1 MTVAGTF
8 LPTHKAMN
16 TMRTIVRAPLVGG
29 CVMLSLLAACSG
41 APDATPTPA
50 ADASAISVD
59 SATLS
64 ADAVKI
70 AGITI
75 DTVRMASWQTAV
87 SVPGR
92 IELDPSALETIG
104 SITEG
109 RITHVVVRVGD
120 RVTAGQAL
128 VMIHSHEIMDAR
140 RSLTAGTARV
150 NAMEAERDLAISSAE
165 RAKRLF
171 DNKAMSRAELDR
183 AEVSR
188 RVAQSNYEEAVADRD
203 RALALVEHL
212 AGTGPLPRDADEH
225 DVIIRTPIGGVVTS
239 RDAQPG
245 TVVLPGMPLLT
256 VGNPDKLQL
265 EMHVPEQQAVGLAP
279 GATVRFALTEAPA
292 ERYDAVVSRVAPT
305 VDTLTRTV
313 QVVAPIARRIA
324 GRAETFVQADISG
337 PRGAPALS
345 VPVAAIQAL
354 EGDTV
359 VFVTEAR
366 GEGVFVRAT
375 PVRVG
380 RRSRDRVEVLAGLT
394 EGTSVVVR
402 GAAIA
407 KAELLKRRNAG
418 GGE

>member
-1 MTVAGTF
+1 
-8 LPTHKAMN
+8 
-16 TMRTIVRAPLVGG
+16 
-29 CVMLSLLAACSG
+29 
-41 APDATPTPA
+41 
-50 ADASAISVD
+50 
-59 SATLS
+59 
-64 ADAVKI
+64 
-70 AGITI
+70 
-75 DTVRMASWQTAV
+75 
-87 SVPGR
+87 
-92 IELDPSALETIG
+92 
-104 SITEG
+104 
-109 RITHVVVRVGD
+109 
-120 RVTAGQAL
+120 
-128 VMIHSHEIMDAR
+128 MDAR
-140 RSLTAGTARV
+140 RALTAGTARV
-150 NAMEAERDLAISSAE
+150 NAMQAERDLAISSAE

-225 DVIIRTPIGGVVTS
+225 DVIIRTPIAGVVTS

-265 EMHVPEQQAVGLAP
+265 EMHVPEQQAVGITP
-279 GATVRFALTEAPA
+279 GATVRFALTEAPS

-313 QVVAPIARRIA
+313 QVVASITRRIA

-337 PRGAPALS
+337 QRGTPALS

-366 GEGVFVRAT
+366 GEGLFVRAT

-380 RRSRDRVEVLAGLT
+380 RRSRDRAEVLAGLP
-394 EGTSVVVR
+394 EGASVVVR

>member
-1 MTVAGTF
+1 MTVAGAS
-8 LPTHKAMN
+8 LPTHN
-16 TMRTIVRAPLVGG
+16 TMDTIRTAVRVYRG
-29 CVMLSLLAACSG
+29 CMCVLLSLLAACSG
-41 APDATPTPA
+41 TPEAAQSATDAPA
-50 ADASAISVD
+50 AAVD

-70 AGITI
+70 AGITV
-75 DTVRMASWQTAV
+75 DTVRRSAWQTGV
-87 SVPGR
+87 TVPGR
-92 IELDPSALETIG
+92 IQLDPSSLETIG

-120 RVTAGQAL
+120 RVVAGQAL

-140 RSLTAGTARV
+140 RGLTAGRARV
-150 NAMEAERDLAISSAE
+150 NAMEAERDLAMSSAE

-225 DVIIRTPIGGVVTS
+225 DVIIRTPIAGVVTS

-245 TVVLPGMPLLT
+245 TVVVPGMPLVT
-256 VGNPDKLQL
+256 VGNPNKLQL
-265 EMHVPEQQAVGLAP
+265 EMHVPEQQAVGIAP
-279 GATVRFALTEAPA
+279 GATVRFAITEAPA

-313 QVVAPIARRIA
+313 QVIAPISRRIA

-337 PRGAPALS
+337 ARGAPALS
-345 VPVAAIQAL
+345 VPVAAVQAL

-359 VFVTEAR
+359 VFVTEPR
-366 GEGVFVRAT
+366 GAGMFVRAT

-380 RRSRDRVEVLAGLT
+380 RRSRDRVEVLAGLP

>member
-1 MTVAGTF
+1 
-8 LPTHKAMN
+8 
-16 TMRTIVRAPLVGG
+16 
-29 CVMLSLLAACSG
+29 
-41 APDATPTPA
+41 
-50 ADASAISVD
+50 
-59 SATLS
+59 
-64 ADAVKI
+64 
-70 AGITI
+70 
-75 DTVRMASWQTAV
+75 
-87 SVPGR
+87 
-92 IELDPSALETIG
+92 
-104 SITEG
+104 
-109 RITHVVVRVGD
+109 
-120 RVTAGQAL
+120 
-128 VMIHSHEIMDAR
+128 
-140 RSLTAGTARV
+140 
-150 NAMEAERDLAISSAE
+150 
-165 RAKRLF
+165 
-171 DNKAMSRAELDR
+171 MSRAELDR

-225 DVIIRTPIGGVVTS
+225 DVIIRTPIAGVVTS

-245 TVVLPGMPLLT
+245 TVVVPGMPLVT
-256 VGNPDKLQL
+256 VGNPNKLQL
-265 EMHVPEQQAVGLAP
+265 EMHVPEQQAVGIAP
-279 GATVRFALTEAPA
+279 GATVRFAITEAPA

-313 QVVAPIARRIA
+313 QVIAPISRRIV

-337 PRGAPALS
+337 ARGAPALS
-345 VPVAAIQAL
+345 VPVAAVQAL

-359 VFVTEAR
+359 VFVTEPR
-366 GEGVFVRAT
+366 GAGMFVRAT

-380 RRSRDRVEVLAGLT
+380 RRSRDRVEVLAGLP